1 MSASKKKKRIFV
13 FGSNL
18 AGRHGAG
25 AALHAKQQYGA
36 VYGVG
41 EGRTGD
47 AYAIPTKGLR
57 FEILPVGLICAAVAT
72 FLQYAKDN
80 YDELEFV
87 MTEVGCGLARGGLSL
102 EERRAQI
109 APLFRGATDNIIM
122 PEEWKRF
129 LCSTGPATTSS
140 TPNMDDLSDFTT
152 RVW

>member
-1 MSASKKKKRIFV
+1 MPKKRKTKIFV

-25 AALHAKQQYGA
+25 AALHAKEKWGA

-41 EGRTGD
+41 EGRTGN
-47 AYAIPTKGLR
+47 AYAIPTKGHR
-57 FEILPVGLICAAVAT
+57 FEILPLDAIATSVAT

-80 YDELEFV
+80 YEDLEFE
-87 MTEVGCGLARGGLSL
+87 MTEIGCGLARGGLSQ

-109 APLFRGATDNIIM
+109 APLFRGYTDNVLM
-122 PEEWKRF
+122 PKGWEKY

-140 TPNMDDLSDFTT
+140 TPNMDGLSDFTT
-152 RVW
+152 RAW